1 MSLPILQAKSLNK
14 NFGGLR
20 AVGQVTFDV
29 DPLGVTSIIG
39 PNGAGKTTLFNL
51 LSGLYIPDEGQL
63 LMGGEDI
70 TQLDPVAR
78 LSRGMARSFQI
89 TNLFF
94 DLTVEQNLQ
103 LASQKLESWP
113 KLFYATSKSPATLE
127 RAQELLEEFHLEA
140 KKDEP
145 AGALSHGEQRRLEI
159 AVTMALRPKIL
170 LLDEPTQG
178 MSSGDT
184 QETSQLIAQLAKNVT
199 ILLIEHDVELV
210 MDLSKHVIVMAQ
222 GEKIAEGNPRDVR
235 SNPIVQ
241 TAYFGDAA

>member
-1 MSLPILQAKSLNK
+1 MQ
-14 NFGGLR
+14 
-20 AVGQVTFDV
+20 QV
-29 DPLGVTSIIG
+29 
-39 PNGAGKTTLFNL
+39 K
-51 LSGLYIPDEGQL
+51 
-63 LMGGEDI
+63 
-70 TQLDPVAR
+70 
-78 LSRGMARSFQI
+78 
-89 TNLFF
+89 
-94 DLTVEQNLQ
+94 
-103 LASQKLESWP
+103 
-113 KLFYATSKSPATLE
+113 
-127 RAQELLEEFHLEA
+127 AQELLEEFHLEA